1 VFGNRKP
8 TTPGAKSTLFRGLM
22 MQISYRIDNDSD
34 QGMLWEMLIQPG

>member
-1 VFGNRKP
+1 
-8 TTPGAKSTLFRGLM
+8 M